1 MMRLEPV
8 SFSLRGM
15 LHSLQ
20 TMFQPKA
27 TEKQLSLSVEI
38 EDTVPDILFG
48 DVMRLTQVLVNLTN
62 NAIKFTHQ
70 GKVSIV
76 VSKLGAI
83 DQTVRL
89 LFTVTDTGIG
99 IAADK
104 LSAIFDRFNQAEAD
118 TTRKYGGTGLGLTIV
133 KQLVELQH
141 GALIVESEPGKGSSF
156 KVELPYTLGEM
167 LPENGDGYSQ
177 ENFILPQQPDIR
189 LLVAEDNKM
198 NQDLLRHLLGNR
210 QLHYQLVTNGQDA
223 INALSKNHFDLVL
236 MDIQM
241 PEMDGYTAARKIRS
255 ELHSNIPI
263 IAMTAHAMAG
273 EREKCLQAGMNE
285 YLAKPIRE
293 DELYRM
299 IQVFTGKN
307 SSPELYI
314 YHNGHHA
321 EGDSNIVQ
329 LQYLQQLSKG
339 DKDFENGMLQQF
351 ITQLPEDLALLKKA
365 ISEEN
370 IADIRSAAHNLK
382 TTISFIG
389 LESRLYP
396 LLEPMETLDAAS
408 YNVAAIADKFNTLK
422 QLCMQAMQET
432 LNILL

>member
-1 MMRLEPV
+1 
-8 SFSLRGM
+8 
-15 LHSLQ
+15 
-20 TMFQPKA
+20 
-27 TEKQLSLSVEI
+27 
-38 EDTVPDILFG
+38 
-48 DVMRLTQVLVNLTN
+48 
-62 NAIKFTHQ
+62 
-70 GKVSIV
+70 
-76 VSKLGAI
+76 
-83 DQTVRL
+83 
-89 LFTVTDTGIG
+89 
-99 IAADK
+99 
-104 LSAIFDRFNQAEAD
+104 
-118 TTRKYGGTGLGLTIV
+118 
-133 KQLVELQH
+133 
-141 GALIVESEPGKGSSF
+141 
-156 KVELPYTLGEM
+156 M

-177 ENFILPQQPDIR
+177 ENFVLPQQPDIR

-223 INALSKNHFDLVL
+223 ITALSKNHFDLVL

-241 PEMDGYTAARKIRS
+241 PEMDGYTAARKIRT

-314 YHNGHHA
+314 YHNGYHA
-321 EGDSNIVQ
+321 DADSNIVQ

-365 ISEEN
+365 ILEEN

-408 YNVAAIADKFNTLK
+408 YNAAALADKFNTLK
-422 QLCMQAMQET
+422 QLCVQAMQET